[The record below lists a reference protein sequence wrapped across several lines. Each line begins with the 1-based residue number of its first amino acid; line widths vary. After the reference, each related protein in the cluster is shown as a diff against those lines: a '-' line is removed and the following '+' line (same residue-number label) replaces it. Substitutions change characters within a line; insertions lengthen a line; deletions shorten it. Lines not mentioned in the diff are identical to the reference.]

1 MDAWCLVPGHLRKGF
16 DSVVLLV
23 SWRLWR
29 ERNSR
34 FFDNVSITADQA
46 RRVVLDEGDE
56 WITAGFTAIFE
67 FLVVAGG
74 H

>member
-1 MDAWCLVPGHLRKGF
+1 
-16 DSVVLLV
+16 VVLLV

-34 FFDNVSITADQA
+34 VFDNVSITADQA

-56 WITAGFTAIFE
+56 WITAGFTAISE
-67 FLVVAGG
+67 FLVMAGG

>member
-1 MDAWCLVPGHLRKGF
+1 MDARCLVPGHLRQGF

-34 FFDNVSITADQA
+34 VFDNISITVDQA

-56 WITAGFTAIFE
+56 WITAGFTVISE

>member
-1 MDAWCLVPGHLRKGF
+1 MDARCLVPGHLLKGF
-16 DSVVLLV
+16 DFVVLLV

-34 FFDNVSITADQA
+34 VFNNVLITADQA
-46 RRVVLDEGDE
+46 RRAVLDEGDE
-56 WITAGFTAIFE
+56 WITVGFTAISE